1 MADDSFQGPLYNFGG
16 LKISCIV
23 TISGDK
29 WTVRIGYPVGRD
41 KPTEPYLVRRQ
52 FPGCLLLLRRKRCSC
67 RNSFSHRHLS
77 PVSKENQ
84 ILKWDIQK
92 SCQQSLRKVS
102 TPKTSVHESFQVYLK
117 VMFMVS
123 EHLAYQSDHAR
134 PSWIK
139 KRIKR
144 GKGREN
150 RSLIAFK
157 KLEEI

>member
-29 WTVRIGYPVGRD
+29 WTVRIGYPVGRLN
-41 KPTEPYLVRRQ
+41 PILSAGN

-67 RNSFSHRHLS
+67 RNSFSHRDLS

-84 ILKWDIQK
+84 ILKWDIQN

-102 TPKTSVHESFQVYLK
+102 TPKTNVHESFQVYLK

-123 EHLAYQSDHAR
+123 EHLAYQSDQAR

-139 KRIKR
+139 KTYQEREGKR
-144 GKGREN
+144 K
-150 RSLIAFK
+150 
-157 KLEEI
+157 